1 MFWLLVGRIWV
12 GSLCFIPWTTSSSIH
27 LMEWVQ
33 GTGSR
38 VSIGFIIFQET
49 EHSLQSYQGKGGA
62 CYGITWTISSTFNR
76 DTQVD
81 VDRIFSLI
89 RLTVASLCFFMYYFG
104 TRTWGWGCVFGAE
117 NVCFGLQLQFFGTWW
132 KRFYNFCG
140 VGEGGAANTQLLT
153 LFFSLLNSF
162 VRMFCYQMKPIWRIM

>member
-1 MFWLLVGRIWV
+1 
-12 GSLCFIPWTTSSSIH
+12 
-27 LMEWVQ
+27 MEWVQ

-38 VSIGFIIFQET
+38 VSIGFIIFRET

-89 RLTVASLCFFMYYFG
+89 KLTVASLCFLCIILGLELGVGVVCLVLRM
-104 TRTWGWGCVFGAE
+104 CVSD
-117 NVCFGLQLQFFGTWW
+117 CSCSFFGTWW

-140 VGEGGAANTQLLT
+140 VGEGGANTQLLT